1 MCSQKKKKSQNSQ
14 EEGGEEVKKPLTQIV
29 NSRKRNCAKMWKLR
43 KLKGKIHKVNKPQ
56 KIWGYLKYLIRNSR

>member
-1 MCSQKKKKSQNSQ
+1 MFAEKKKSQNSQ

-29 NSRKRNCAKMWKLR
+29 KSPRKRNCAKMWKLR

>member
-1 MCSQKKKKSQNSQ
+1 MCSQEKKKSQNSQ

-56 KIWGYLKYLIRNSR
+56 KIWGYLKYLIGNSR